1 MDEVKQRV
9 VDELNEL
16 SERTSKLVKFTLSE
30 KFSSLSINMQCLM
43 KEQIDSRLNY
53 GDFLRRRLACWDMTD
68 NEQSE
73 NDL

>member
-43 KEQIDSRLNY
+43 KEQIDIMLNY
-53 GDFLRRRLACWDMTD
+53 GDVLRRRLACWDMAD
-68 NEQSE
+68 
-73 NDL
+73 

>member
-43 KEQIDSRLNY
+43 KEQVDIMLNY
-53 GDFLRRRLACWDMTD
+53 GDVLRRRLACWDMTD
-68 NEQSE
+68 NER
-73 NDL
+73 